1 MARGSGH
8 GLIPSYVI
16 HLSLNVMV
24 ARVIVNGICVLYDDI
39 CVVKEIP
46 LSQRDDIWAE
56 KAKRLLRAEMAR
68 QGVTYDDLARR
79 LAELG
84 IADNP
89 PNLRNKV
96 SRGTFTA
103 AFLLQCMEAI
113 GCKTLR
119 LE

>member
-1 MARGSGH
+1 MRR
-8 GLIPSYVI
+8 
-16 HLSLNVMV
+16 N
-24 ARVIVNGICVLYDDI
+24 
-39 CVVKEIP
+39 P
-46 LSQRDDIWAE
+46 LSNRDGVWAE

-79 LAELG
+79 LEVVG
-84 IADNP
+84 ITDNP